1 MSAKRQ
7 RKLVLDQDPMSQTKN
22 RMVLLC
28 WNEHFDWM
36 MKGIWL
42 VSTNQSAVFQN
53 SIVILRWNKH
63 SDWIL
68 QGIWLVS
75 TIQSTL
81 FYNSNLK
88 FVYHNRSRA
97 LYVQWTHSPIANLKF
112 VYHNRSRALYVQWT
126 HSPIANQSVFSKV
139 NFQVPNSLALNG
151 YRDKPRLTEKSK
163 AWLSF
168 AWLSFAKPKKNP
180 GHL

>member
-1 MSAKRQ
+1 
-7 RKLVLDQDPMSQTKN
+7 MSQTKN

-97 LYVQWTHSPIANLKF
+97 LYVQWTHSPIAN
-112 VYHNRSRALYVQWT
+112 
-126 HSPIANQSVFSKV
+126 QSVFSKV

-168 AWLSFAKPKKNP
+168 AWLSFAKPKKIQAICNTSFISFLLSVSSHQVNIRWGMEP
-180 GHL
+180 VNQWNRLPS